1 MMINLPQLSWAS
13 ATSHTRKKSRDED
26 GKGRYPPTL
35 NISNGWAEEVTPW
48 GVMQKEHDPWQQ
60 TSNIVVTM
68 SPYDKSRYILQ
79 SKASAS

>member
-1 MMINLPQLSWAS
+1 M
-13 ATSHTRKKSRDED
+13 R
-26 GKGRYPPTL
+26 
-35 NISNGWAEEVTPW
+35 
-48 GVMQKEHDPWQQ
+48 KEHDLWQLDRLKKLCDQDAWVQ